1 MTQQFDDERMQIDNL
16 TDALMRE
23 QERENA
29 GMTEEERIAKRAE
42 LDDLADT
49 LMREIEVLQEQR
61 RGHFKGGRT
70 ARLEGRVTPLVKQ
83 YADEI
88 KERTGQTVGDILEDA
103 IRAIHQDI
111 ESSRHDQESAK
122 LDIMICNIDASDS
135 DYPEYRKTLIGTTLI
150 ETWIA
155 PEDPSPYMMRVT
167 KDGVV
172 ATIGYF
178 GSAKILR
185 NARDAQ
191 VTVARRESGHDGEV
205 VWTSS
210 RGIPMKDSLPAP
222 KSTSFRLR
230 DVIGIFKVS
239 SFDFS
244 TSRLFEKLECGHIK
258 PMNRDSVGRE
268 IPAQIRRCYACI
280 AGRPAD
286 TEDGIA
292 AMYMG
297 INKAAKEDAS

>member
-1 MTQQFDDERMQIDNL
+1 MQIDNL

-88 KERTGQTVGDILEDA
+88 KERTGQTVGDILEDS
-103 IRAIHQDI
+103 IRAIHAGLASAPAD
-111 ESSRHDQESAK
+111 DQH
-122 LDIMICNIDASDS
+122 
-135 DYPEYRKTLIGTTLI
+135 PEYRKTLIGTTLI

-268 IPAQIRRCYACI
+268 IPAQMRRCYACI
-280 AGRPAD
+280 AGSPAD

-292 AMYMG
+292 ARYMG
-297 INKAAKEDAS
+297 INKAKKEDAS